1 MTDLI
6 KILNFLLMNFELDKL
21 FSKSTELSGWMVLCG
36 ISYWC
41 SHVCFIS
48 LKLQILKSFRHHAK
62 ACAPQNVQITCH
74 PDRMELTFPATAV
87 GGSQEQV
94 EHEKI
99 ISVSVQDQFQ
109 DYFSLLNLKIKA
121 KSEYSNL
128 PE

>member
-1 MTDLI
+1 MWDQ
-6 KILNFLLMNFELDKL
+6 LL
-21 FSKSTELSGWMVLCG
+21 VLTCL
-36 ISYWC
+36 
-41 SHVCFIS
+41 FIS

-94 EHEKI
+94 EHEKM

-109 DYFSLLNLKIKA
+109 DYFLLFKGLRVDFEATFVMKIRFA
-121 KSEYSNL
+121 M
-128 PE
+128 